1 MTRIQIQPITAE
13 DFSPFGTLLTAR
25 PGCARLNFAAPVNNF
40 RPNAKANLA
49 IVRPPVAVMPCCVTL
64 MERHAYSTQAFMP
77 LGGVRALLFV
87 APGGDAG
94 PDLTQARAFAV
105 PGDIGISYHVGT
117 WHMGMALL
125 DQPGSMAML
134 VHEDGSAA
142 DTEFRVIAAVELSA
156 AAAAE

>member
-1 MTRIQIQPITAE
+1 MKQFRIAPISAE
-13 DFSPFGTLLTAR
+13 AFAPFGSLLTTE
-25 PGCARLNFAAPVNNF
+25 PSIARLNFAAPVSNF
-40 RPNAKANLA
+40 RPGAKPNLA
-49 IVRPPVAVMPCCVTL
+49 IVRPPVAAMPCRVTL
-64 MERHAYSTQAFMP
+64 MERHRFSTQAFMP

-94 PDLTQARAFAV
+94 PDLAQAHAFAV

-125 DQPGSMAML
+125 EDAGSMAML
-134 VHEDGSAA
+134 VHEDGTEA
-142 DTEFRVIAAVELSA
+142 DTEFREIEAVELSA